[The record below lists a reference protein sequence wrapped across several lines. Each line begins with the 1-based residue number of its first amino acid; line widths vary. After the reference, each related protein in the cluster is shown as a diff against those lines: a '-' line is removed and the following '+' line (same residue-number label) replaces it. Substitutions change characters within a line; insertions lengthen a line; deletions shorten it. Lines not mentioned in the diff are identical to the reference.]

1 MSDILKNNQD
11 LNLKVAE
18 IIDALINQ
26 QTKKGVLT
34 NININPG
41 GSQKNKI

>member
-18 IIDALINQ
+18 IIDALI
-26 QTKKGVLT
+26 KKT
-34 NININPG
+34 NIGRNNR
-41 GSQKNKI
+41 QY